1 MPHTIYENFVL
12 ENKLDDL
19 LTTHID
25 MNQFCTQDT
34 SLTEEPGMIKKIHTY
49 TSTGDVQ
56 DLSMG
61 QGNSNE
67 IEVDFTEAS
76 YEVGVTQGK
85 FAYYD
90 EQEMTDPMVVDAGLN
105 GLASRMTNDLTRKV
119 VAEFGKTKLWF
130 DASSAGLTFN
140 NIVDAIAVFPHETTE
155 EEGLF
160 ILINRQD
167 LASLRKNLK
176 DELKYVEAFART
188 GYVGSVCSVPVYVSD
203 GVPAK
208 KAFLATRAAVTVF
221 TKKGSEVEQERD
233 ADHRKNSIY
242 GRKVM
247 VVALT
252 DGTRAVKIA
261 TAAITYT
268 AVVSPA
274 ADANPK
280 ALGWFVKNLSNEY
293 ELSDD
298 TTVQNGTTYY
308 TWDL

>member
-1 MPHTIYENFVL
+1 MPHTVYQNFVL
-12 ENKLDDL
+12 ENKLEDL

-25 MNQFCTQDT
+25 MNQFCTQDQ

-56 DLSMG
+56 DLAMG

-67 IEVDFTEAS
+67 IEVDFAEAS

-119 VAEFGKTKLWF
+119 IAEFGKTKLWF

-155 EEGLF
+155 QEGLF
-160 ILINRQD
+160 ILINRKD

-188 GYVGSVCSVPVYVSD
+188 GYIGSVCSVPVYVSD
-203 GVPAK
+203 AVPEK
-208 KAFLATRAAVTVF
+208 KAFLATKAAVTVF
-221 TKKGSEVEQERD
+221 TKKGSEIEQERD

-261 TAAITYT
+261 TSAITYT
-268 AVVSPA
+268 AVASPA
-274 ADANPK
+274 ANANPK

-293 ELSDD
+293 VLSDD
-298 TTVQNGTTYY
+298 ETVQNGTTYY